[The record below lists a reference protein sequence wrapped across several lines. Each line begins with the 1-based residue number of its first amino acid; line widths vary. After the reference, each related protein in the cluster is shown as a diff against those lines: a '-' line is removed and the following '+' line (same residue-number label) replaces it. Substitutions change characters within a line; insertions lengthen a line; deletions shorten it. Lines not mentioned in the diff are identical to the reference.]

1 MLPVCVGVKTDG
13 VHCNRRI
20 PNDTTRCAI
29 HMRTAESRGPHAI
42 RIIEMEYIHAREL
55 NIDYQRYLAE
65 VRAFHDAHP
74 LVQPHEQ
81 WDLNVRMDELNFQ
94 YRQQRQTMKQRHD
107 AAMLLLTQSFQDPA
121 EAENRQRQ
129 NEIDQQNLAIRQER
143 NRIRQE
149 ARQLEF
155 ENRANNIQ
163 LQAHVQVIQPIV
175 QNRLNQLANDAQ
187 NVHTT
192 EVVDMTKNTIKH
204 VLNIPRSANYMLDY
218 PTKEIFAEIM
228 LTCPLTTNALIQFTH
243 KYWERETIY
252 DFPRGIYNQVADA
265 VWYYIKTSPHKTDLC
280 KIFANELRD
289 SVGMCAQGNLT
300 RLCNVLSGYL
310 DGIGDMRSKVEILGD
325 AFVAISKLVSLEE
338 RIQAGVNILSKQN
351 IPVEDWRE
359 WLDPL
364 AHDGEDDSLDAW
376 LIANAD

>member
-1 MLPVCVGVKTDG
+1 
-13 VHCNRRI
+13 
-20 PNDTTRCAI
+20 
-29 HMRTAESRGPHAI
+29 
-42 RIIEMEYIHAREL
+42 MEYIHAREN
-55 NIDYQRYLAE
+55 NIVYQAYLAE
-65 VRAFHDAHP
+65 LNTLHQQH
-74 LVQPHEQ
+74 LLIEPHEHH
-81 WDLNVRMDELNFQ
+81 DLNARMHEVSTI
-94 YRQQRQTMKQRHD
+94 YRHRRADMKREQD
-107 AAMLLLTQSFQDPA
+107 AEMLLLTQSFQDPA

-163 LQAHVQVIQPIV
+163 LQAHVHVQVIQPIPE
-175 QNRLNQLANDAQ
+175 NRLNQFANDGQ

-192 EVVDMTKNTIKH
+192 ESVDMTKNTIKH
-204 VLNIPRSANYMLDY
+204 VLDIPRPANYMLDY
-218 PTKEIFAEIM
+218 PTKEIFAEIL
-228 LTCPLTTNALIQFTH
+228 LTCPFTTNALIQFTH

-252 DFPRGIYNQVADA
+252 DFPRGIYNQVVDA

-289 SVGMCAQGNLT
+289 SVGMCAQGNLS

-325 AFVAISKLVSLEE
+325 AFIAISKLVSLEE